1 MIPYGR
7 QSIDNDDIAAV
18 EAVLK
23 SDYLTQG
30 PAVEEFEKAL
40 AAYCGSTYAVVVSN
54 GTTALHAAYIAMDLK
69 EGDEVITS
77 PLTFPAT
84 SNAALWQGACP
95 VFVDIDPRTGNIDAE
110 KIEEKITSK
119 TRAIAPIDYTGRP
132 VDLDHIREIAKKH
145 NLIVVEDACQA
156 LGGSY
161 KGKKIGSL
169 SDLTVFSFHPV
180 KSITTG
186 EGGAI
191 LTNNENFY
199 KRMKKFITHG
209 ITKTDFVNP
218 THGPWY
224 FEMQMLGNNYRLTD
238 MQAALGLSQL
248 KKLDRFI
255 EKRRALVKR
264 YNEAFQNIS
273 AFQIP
278 LLDSEE
284 VQSAWHLYVIEL
296 QNEWREK
303 RRELV
308 EYLRDNG
315 VGAQIHHIPVH
326 LHPYYQSLGFK
337 KGELPLAENFYDGIL
352 SLPLYPDLTEEQ
364 QDMVIELVKNFFKQ

>member
-40 AAYCGSTYAVVVSN
+40 AAYCDSTYAVVVSN
-54 GTTALHAAYIAMDLK
+54 GTTALHAAYVAMDLK

-77 PLTFPAT
+77 PVTFPAT
-84 SNAALWQGACP
+84 SNAALWQGAHP

-110 KIEEKITSK
+110 KIEEKITTK

-132 VDLDHIREIAKKH
+132 VDLDRIQEIAKKH

-161 KGKKIGSL
+161 KGKKVGSV

-209 ITKTDFVNP
+209 ITKTDFENP

-248 KKLDRFI
+248 KKLDSFI

-273 AFQIP
+273 AFQTP
-278 LLDSEE
+278 LPDTQDI
-284 VQSAWHLYVIEL
+284 QSAWHLYVIEL
-296 QNEWREK
+296 QNEWKTK
-303 RRELV
+303 RREMV
-308 EYLRDNG
+308 EYLRNNG

-337 KGELPLAENFYDGIL
+337 QGDLPLAENFYNGII
-352 SLPLYPDLTEEQ
+352 SLPLYPDLTKEQ
-364 QDMVIELVKNFFKQ
+364 QDTVIELVKKFINS